1 MATLEE
7 VRDLLERY
15 FNAETTLN
23 EEQIIRD
30 YFKNDS
36 IADDLLIYKP
46 LFNCFSD
53 EIEKLDLSSE
63 RLDHSSEKLD
73 HTVEEVSRKREGSP
87 FVRKV
92 SFRWM
97 SLAVAASFALFTY
110 LIMPQRGDS
119 LRLVING
126 VTVNNKTLAL
136 DKADDQMSQI
146 NSMLGRYRK
155 SSEQLE
161 SMSKMGDALSSL
173 NSFSRVVSQ
182 NSDGSRLE

>member
-1 MATLEE
+1 MATIEK

-36 IADDLLIYKP
+36 IPDDLLIYKP
-46 LFNCFSD
+46 LFNCFSE
-53 EIEKLDLSSE
+53 EIERLDLSGEKLD
-63 RLDHSSEKLD
+63 HNSEKLD

-87 FVRKV
+87 FVRRV
-92 SFRWM
+92 SFKWM
-97 SLAVAASFALFTY
+97 SLAAAASLAIFTY
-110 LIMPQRGDS
+110 LIMPQKGDS
-119 LRLVING
+119 LRLVIDG
-126 VTVNNKTLAL
+126 VNVNNKTLAL
-136 DKADDQMSQI
+136 GKADDQMNQI

-173 NSFSRVVSQ
+173 NSISRVMTQKEES
-182 NSDGSRLE
+182 NRLD